1 MNQLFI
7 CILSLL
13 ILSCGTQTPPS
24 SHILRIRIA
33 NDPLTLD
40 PRKSSDFVSST
51 MVSLLYEGLTR
62 SLPDGNVEMGVA
74 ERVDVSKDGKKYVFY
89 LRNTEWSDGT
99 PVTAFDFEAS
109 WKQVLNPTHPFVCSY
124 LFYPILNAEA
134 AVRGKKR
141 LEDVGIRA
149 LNERTLEILLER
161 PTPYFLSL
169 TAFPSFLP
177 APQHC
182 LESID
187 SPTAGRIS
195 NGPFILDQS
204 KSQSLLFLRKNP
216 TFWRHEK
223 ILLEGISIF
232 IIPNDMTALE
242 MFERGEL
249 DWLGGHI
256 SSIPPDALPSL
267 QARLQYFPIAASTFC
282 SFNTERSPFSNELI
296 RQAFSLAIDREEI
309 AREILP
315 TDQLL
320 ATRCIPPTLCN
331 GKKRILFP
339 SFNPVLAKEL
349 LRKGLMEISKLTPD
363 AENPPSLPPITIQY
377 RPGAIDERL
386 AQVLKEMWE
395 NVLEIEVLLL
405 QTDSK
410 THKDRLHKRNYDI
423 ALTSWIAQYSDPI
436 NILERFKSR
445 SNAKNY
451 CSWEDPAFVALLDA
465 AQEMQNPIER
475 MEILEKAE
483 ELLAEQVPFI
493 PLYHWSNPTL
503 AQPRVQNLQTTP
515 GGGVLFERCW
525 IRGNL

>member
-1 MNQLFI
+1 M
-7 CILSLL
+7 
-13 ILSCGTQTPPS
+13 SCRAQTPTS
-24 SHILRIRIA
+24 SNILRIRIA
-33 NDPLTLD
+33 SDPTTLD

-74 ERVDVSKDGKKYVFY
+74 ERVEVSKDGKKYVFY
-89 LRNTEWSDGT
+89 LRKTEWSDGT

-109 WKQVLNPTHPFVCSY
+109 WKQTIDPTHPCVCSY
-124 LFYPILNAEA
+124 LFYPILHAEA
-134 AVRGKKR
+134 AARGEKG
-141 LEDVGIRA
+141 LEDVGIHA
-149 LNERTLEILLER
+149 LNERTLEVLLER

-182 LESID
+182 LETID
-187 SPTAGRIS
+187 SPSPGRVS

-204 KSQSLLFLRKNP
+204 KSQSLLFFRKNP
-216 TFWRHEK
+216 TFWHHEK
-223 ILLEGISIF
+223 IQLEGISILV
-232 IIPNDMTALE
+232 IPDDMTALE
-242 MFERGEL
+242 MFERDEL

-267 QARLQYFPIAASTFC
+267 QSRLQYFPIAASTFC
-282 SFNTERSPFSNELI
+282 TFNTERSPFSNELV

-339 SFNPVLAKEL
+339 SFNPLLAKEL
-349 LRKGLMEISKLTPD
+349 LRKGLLAISEKD
-363 AENPPSLPPITIQY
+363 GENHHSLPSITIQY
-377 RPGAIDERL
+377 RPGAIDERI

-395 NVLEIEVLLL
+395 TVLEIEVHLL

-410 THKDRLHKRNYDI
+410 THKDRLHRRNYDI
-423 ALTSWIAQYSDPI
+423 AISSWIAQYSDPV

-445 SNAKNY
+445 TNAKNY
-451 CSWEDPAFVALLDA
+451 CSWEDPAFIALLEM
-465 AQEMQNPIER
+465 AQEEQNPVER
-475 MEILEKAE
+475 MEYLEKAE
-483 ELLAEQVPFI
+483 EVLAEQVPII

-503 AQPRVQNLQTTP
+503 SQPRVQNLQTTP

-525 IRGNL
+525 IQRLKADP

>member
-1 MNQLFI
+1 
-7 CILSLL
+7 
-13 ILSCGTQTPPS
+13 
-24 SHILRIRIA
+24 
-33 NDPLTLD
+33 
-40 PRKSSDFVSST
+40 
-51 MVSLLYEGLTR
+51 
-62 SLPDGNVEMGVA
+62 
-74 ERVDVSKDGKKYVFY
+74 
-89 LRNTEWSDGT
+89 
-99 PVTAFDFEAS
+99 
-109 WKQVLNPTHPFVCSY
+109 
-124 LFYPILNAEA
+124 
-134 AVRGKKR
+134 
-141 LEDVGIRA
+141 
-149 LNERTLEILLER
+149 
-161 PTPYFLSL
+161 
-169 TAFPSFLP
+169 
-177 APQHC
+177 
-182 LESID
+182 
-187 SPTAGRIS
+187 
-195 NGPFILDQS
+195 
-204 KSQSLLFLRKNP
+204 
-216 TFWRHEK
+216 
-223 ILLEGISIF
+223 
-232 IIPNDMTALE
+232 
-242 MFERGEL
+242 
-249 DWLGGHI
+249 
-256 SSIPPDALPSL
+256 
-267 QARLQYFPIAASTFC
+267 
-282 SFNTERSPFSNELI
+282 
-296 RQAFSLAIDREEI
+296 LAIDREEI

-349 LRKGLMEISKLTPD
+349 LRKGLIEISELTPN

-395 NVLEIEVLLL
+395 NVLEIEVHLL

-451 CSWEDPAFVALLDA
+451 CSWEDPAFVALLA
-465 AQEMQNPIER
+465 LAQETQNPVER

-503 AQPRVQNLQTTP
+503 SQPRVQNLQTTP

-525 IRGNL
+525 IKNNL